1 MFYVQYT
8 LPNTKYSLLFYRETK
23 IVFFF
28 STNISGMGSSE
39 SQCLWINE
47 SVDKGLERSIDKNIF
62 IPTKDE
68 EWIDFLAVEG
78 ALIYLVFRLNAY

>member
-1 MFYVQYT
+1 
-8 LPNTKYSLLFYRETK
+8 
-23 IVFFF
+23 
-28 STNISGMGSSE
+28 MGSSE

-47 SVDKGLERSIDKNIF
+47 SVDKDLERSIGKNIF

-78 ALIYLVFRLNAY
+78 ALIYLVFRLNAC